1 MQGHLKINID
11 LFSALCPPQLHKT
24 YGNKLQI
31 CTMATKYCLHGM
43 TNNNI
48 VSNVRTYNICMN
60 AMYRNL
66 KSGKMH
72 YGQKLKCVH
81 KVLKG
86 LSQEMDLAFEYMHG
100 QF

>member
-1 MQGHLKINID
+1 MCKI
-11 LFSALCPPQLHKT
+11 LFTRDGEQE
-24 YGNKLQI
+24 YR
-31 CTMATKYCLHGM
+31 
-43 TNNNI
+43 
-48 VSNVRTYNICMN
+48 NVCTYNICMN

-66 KSGKMH
+66 KSGKKH